1 MNIHDLMPCLG
12 YKISEGFIG
21 FSKEPQHSAGIDFY
35 SVPRP
40 QHSSYYD
47 GLTRHIL
54 KGKRLTTV
62 SIGISSSIRPTGMD
76 IGSEKEMPKNLSSD
90 YRGFIKA

>member
-1 MNIHDLMPCLG
+1 MNINDLLPCIG
-12 YKISEGFIG
+12 YKISEGFIDIN
-21 FSKEPQHSAGIDFY
+21 KEPQHSAAIDFY

-40 QHSSYYD
+40 QHSSGSG

-54 KGKRLTTV
+54 EGKRLTTV
-62 SIGISSSIRPTGMD
+62 SIGISSSIRPTGMG